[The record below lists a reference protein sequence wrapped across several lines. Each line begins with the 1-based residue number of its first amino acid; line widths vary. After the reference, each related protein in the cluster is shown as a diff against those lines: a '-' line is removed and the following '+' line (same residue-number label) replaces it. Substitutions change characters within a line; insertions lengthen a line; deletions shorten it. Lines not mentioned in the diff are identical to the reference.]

1 MQDQM
6 TKEAPVTVAGFE
18 WKDSSW
24 WQESEQRK
32 VVEWE
37 AGDGKF
43 FLRMEVQQFQA
54 PEGHLAW
61 TLNGYHG
68 ITWAGMPD
76 VEEFYHE
83 AEFATMEEAMTA
95 AAAWDREMW
104 DRLG

>member
-1 MQDQM
+1 MEDQM
-6 TKEAPVTVAGFE
+6 TKAAPVTVAGLE
-18 WKDSSW
+18 WQDSSW
-24 WQESEQRK
+24 WQESEGRK

-37 AGDGKF
+37 AEDGKF
-43 FLRMEVQQFQA
+43 FFLLQVQQFTA

-61 TLNGYHG
+61 TLNGYRS

-95 AAAWDREMW
+95 AVAWDREMW